1 MKIKYAF
8 KNVFIG
14 LKTNKSRSFLT
25 ILGIVIGIT
34 SIILIMSIGQS
45 AKDLILNE
53 VKSLGGNFVQI
64 NPGKEVKGPQ
74 DMADILFNDSLKE
87 RDLRALKNK
96 NNVPDLEDVTPS
108 LMVPGSVSYRGETYK
123 PTILGWTADW
133 MARLYDIYPEEGEY
147 FTEDDIKSLAAVAV
161 IGGKVKEEL
170 FGSSDALGEK
180 IKIKNKYFRVVAVL
194 PSKGQISSF
203 MDIDKFIIIPY
214 TTAQKYLLG
223 IDYYP
228 EIHIMAKS
236 EEAVPRMVEDIKL
249 TLRDLHDI
257 DNPEDDDFH
266 ITTSEEMISTISL
279 ITGILTILLTAVA
292 AISLIV
298 GGVGIMNIMLVS
310 VTEKTR
316 EIGLR
321 KALGARKKDVLIH
334 FLIESVVLTAIGGI
348 IGIVLGIGFS
358 YLASLI
364 LAQQLSQNWQF
375 VVSIPAIVLG
385 LGVAA
390 FIGLVFGLYPARK
403 ASLRDPIE
411 ALRYE

>member
-1 MKIKYAF
+1 MRIKYAF
-8 KNVFIG
+8 KNVFAG

-25 ILGIVIGIT
+25 VLGIVIGIT

-53 VKSLGGNFVQI
+53 VKALGGNFVQI
-64 NPGKEVKGPQ
+64 NPGKEIKGPQ

-87 RDLRALKNK
+87 RDLRALKNQ
-96 NNVPDLEDVTPS
+96 NNVPDLEDITPS

-123 PTILGWTADW
+123 PTIVGWTADW
-133 MARLYDIYPEEGEY
+133 MARLYDIYPEQGEY

-170 FGSSDALGEK
+170 FGSSEALGEK
-180 IKIKNKYFRVVAVL
+180 IKIKNKYFRVVAIL

-266 ITTSEEMISTISL
+266 VTTSEEMISTISL

-348 IGIVLGIGFS
+348 IGIVLGISFS

-375 VVSIPAIVLG
+375 VISLPAIVLG

-403 ASLRDPIE
+403 ASLKDPIE